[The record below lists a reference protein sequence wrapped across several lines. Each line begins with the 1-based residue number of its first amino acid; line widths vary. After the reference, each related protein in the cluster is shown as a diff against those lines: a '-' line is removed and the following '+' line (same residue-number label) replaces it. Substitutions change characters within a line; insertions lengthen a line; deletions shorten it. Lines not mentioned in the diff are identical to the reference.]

1 MTPWEIKGRELI
13 NCTCEYGCN
22 CQFNALPDKGHCHA
36 VGAIQIDQGHH
47 GDTKLDGL
55 RIASIFKWP
64 GPIHEGKGEA
74 IAFVDE
80 RASAKQRA
88 ALLRITAG
96 QDTEP
101 FATMFAVF
109 ASTITKM
116 HDPVFTKI
124 EFEVD
129 VDARASALLSALEA
143 CRRGGVTGAGFHVV
157 NASAMAAATANGNR
171 RYFRTGEGS
180 FSMTARTPDGTG
192 SGYYAG
198 DHFDLARLNVRQ
210 IAEQAVNKAVQS
222 QAPKAIEPGTYSVIL
237 EPQAVAD
244 LLGFLGNSLDARS
257 AEEGRSAFAAARGAL

>member
-1 MTPWEIKGRELI
+1 MTPWEIKGRELV
-13 NCTCEYGCN
+13 NCTCEYACN

-80 RASAKQRA
+80 RASAKQRE

-129 VDARASALLSALEA
+129 VDAR
-143 CRRGGVTGAGFHVV
+143 RGRIFVKDYIETIGEPIRNKVTGKESRVQIVLPEGFEYTV
-157 NASAMAAATANGNR
+157 A
-171 RYFRTGEGS
+171 
-180 FSMTARTPDGTG
+180 DIG
-192 SGYYAG
+192 SGVSRTMGPVKVQTKDTYAQFAYL
-198 DHFDLARLNVRQ
+198 HLNNKGVVR
-210 IAEQAVNKAVQS
+210 A
-222 QAPKAIEPGTYSVIL
+222 
-237 EPQAVAD
+237 
-244 LLGFLGNSLDARS
+244 
-257 AEEGRSAFAAARGAL
+257 